1 MKIKGLDRFQVF
13 NLESLFLQIRDGKA
27 EACPVLADYGTAAIR
42 RDFEGMHG
50 IAERLHEA
58 FLPLL
63 IVDPDPSQWSRT
75 GFTSPVAGL
84 PETEY
89 FMFKDRRETRD
100 RLEDLAMFGS
110 AETAE
115 EIQEILDAGGHSTA
129 SLVIP
134 VTGETAVYFMV
145 EHRDR
150 VLPGQTIRDA
160 TVERAQKFASK
171 EDRAP
176 NKKEWAILRDEVEA
190 ELLKN
195 APIRR
200 SYVPVMLH
208 DNLCYI
214 FTASANAADSVLCF
228 IRKAL
233 GTFPALPMVDEG
245 HLSTFLATIAENGAN
260 GSPFGPF
267 TAANYIKLEGE
278 EKETHTIKG
287 EDLLGNSILDEL
299 VSDGAYQTMELSY
312 LIRDEQISDTPLL
325 VKMNWQGIIKA
336 WEITSQ
342 DDIGDFAER
351 GSNIPNDGDAVNN
364 RMADIWTTL
373 AMLRIMMKAWQKA
386 GIMGQGE
393 NPLEKWRVAI
403 PDSEEV

>member
-13 NLESLFLQIRDGKA
+13 SLESLFLQIRDGKA
-27 EACPVLADYGTAAIR
+27 EACPVLADYGVAALR
-42 RDFEGMHG
+42 KDFEGMQVV
-50 IAERLHEA
+50 ASRMYEA
-58 FLPLL
+58 FLPFL

-75 GFTSPVAGL
+75 GFTAPIAGM
-84 PETEY
+84 PQWEY
-89 FMFKDRRETRD
+89 FSYKDRWVDRD
-100 RLEDLAMFGS
+100 HLEELAMFGDE
-110 AETAE
+110 ETAAN
-115 EIQEILDAGGHSTA
+115 ISEILEAGGHTTSQ
-129 SLVIP
+129 LVVP
-134 VTGETAVYFMV
+134 VTGETAVYFMI

-160 TVERAQKFASK
+160 TVERAQKFAAK

-208 DNLCYI
+208 NNLCYI

-233 GTFPALPMVDEG
+233 GTFPALPVIDES
-245 HLSTFLATIAENGAN
+245 HLANFMTIVTENGAN
-260 GSPFGPF
+260 GAHFGPF

-299 VSDGAYQTMELSY
+299 VSDGTYQPVELSY
-312 LIRDEQISDTPLL
+312 LLRDEQISATPLL

-393 NPLEKWRVAI
+393 NPLEKWRVTI